1 MYKANI
7 NFILQKT
14 PGYLSIIDT
23 LNVVIE
29 FEKAAYVVVFHQQ
42 STNTESTQ

>member
-14 PGYLSIIDT
+14 PGCLSIIDT

-29 FEKAAYVVVFHQQ
+29 FGKAAWVVVFHKQ
-42 STNTESTQ
+42 SINTESTQ